1 MPDSSSTLSRGNA
14 SPRPRMD
21 RTVAEIE
28 SFCEEYGIAESTF
41 GRLAVND
48 GKFVGR
54 LRAGS
59 RAGESTLD
67 SVSGFIRRVRQ
78 GELTVRGRARR
89 KLDVS
94 SAETMEAIK
103 ANGTSVRTASSL
115 EFHEQ
120 RQRYHVFA
128 NTTNEASIVAERAVA
143 ELRRIAIKSPGLRLF
158 TTLMDNG
165 AALNRILRAV
175 HKNDPSVPFLAVVK
189 GRGLDDLRNTLGRM
203 IDRLAEHPLGVLAMT
218 NMYVPEALDLAKYS
232 SDNPE
237 DVIWREV
244 ALAGSHSHD
253 FQVQLSGLFGELA
266 EEWTVHPGDQN
277 QPVYRKPSV
286 LVVYREDHKFL
297 LDGLIPRQGAAERRY
312 DFGLVFHA
320 LLHSHYMDFKTH
332 HVVKPILDRLDV
344 GGRAMVVQPHGSDP
358 AHEIVERVWP
368 DRALPV
374 VSRHEIIRALRRALS
389 ADAERFSFQGLT
401 DSTSL
406 FRFDM
411 HTVPALPGGEYGAST
426 LSSAWNNAVY
436 FAQVSETLIQQAMM
450 GGSSYLDHTRDVLA
464 EQDGLWFVNEMFVVE
479 RER

>member
-1 MPDSSSTLSRGNA
+1 MPGPSPSPSRRY
-14 SPRPRMD
+14 SPVRPHIEP
-21 RTVAEIE
+21 TVVEIE
-28 SFCEEYGIAESTF
+28 RFCEEYGIAETTF

-59 RAGESTLD
+59 RAGEATLH
-67 SVSGFIRRVRQ
+67 SVSSFIRKVRQ
-78 GELTVRGRARR
+78 GEVTVRGRARR
-89 KLDVS
+89 KMDVS

-103 ANGTSVRTASSL
+103 ANNTSVRTASSL

-128 NTTNEASIVAERAVA
+128 NTTNEASIVAERAVT
-143 ELRRIAIKSPGLRLF
+143 ELRRITAKRPGLRLF

-175 HKNDPSVPFLAVVK
+175 HKEDPAVPFLAVVK
-189 GRGLDDLRNTLGRM
+189 GRGLDDLRNTLGRL
-203 IDRLAEHPLGVLAMT
+203 IDRLTEHPLGVLAMT
-218 NMYVPEALDLAKYS
+218 NMYVPEALDLVKYS
-232 SDNPE
+232 PDNPE
-237 DVIWREV
+237 EVVWREV

-253 FQVQLSGLFGELA
+253 FQVQLSGLFGDLA

-286 LVVYREDHKFL
+286 LVIYREDHKFL
-297 LDGLIPRQGAAERRY
+297 LDGLIPRQRAEERRY

-332 HVVKPILDRLDV
+332 HVVKPILDRLDI
-344 GGRAMVVQPHGSDP
+344 GGRAMIVQPHGSDP
-358 AHEIVERVWP
+358 AHEIVKRVWP

-374 VSRHEIIRALRRALS
+374 VSRHEIIRAVRRALS
-389 ADAERFSFQGLT
+389 HDVERFSFHGLT

-436 FAQVSETLIQQAMM
+436 FAQVSESLIQQAMT
-450 GGSSYLDHTRDVLA
+450 GDSSWLDHTRDVLA
-464 EQDGLWFVNEMFVVE
+464 EQDGLWFVNEMFVVG